1 MKTTRLAKTVALSAA
16 LVCGVGWAQNTT
28 NLTASGELIV
38 SFRDV
43 GSHTWVA
50 PMDISGATVLI
61 VGGGGGGGG
70 GTAAG
75 GGGGGQVILASNQT
89 FTAGTA
95 YALTVGAGGA
105 GGVGKASGTTGGA
118 SSFAAFTADGGG
130 AGDCQDKTTDDARVG
145 ANGGGD
151 GAQGGSVLVEGTGAT
166 KVEDSVYWYG
176 GHAGGSST
184 RGYWAGGGGGGAL
197 TDGGSATEPNVGC
210 TGGDGLALDIT
221 GEAVVYAC
229 GGGGGVNVNLGNG
242 IESYKPGK
250 GGSDGVSGGSA
261 LLTGGEDGLVNTG
274 TGGGGG
280 SYPGSGSALK
290 GGAGG
295 SGVVVIRYRLTSAY
309 ADVSGFE
316 GLLDGTPKGATIGE
330 IWPTEGATIWY
341 AADGDT
347 NWTTEPITFSTAG
360 THTIRVKVMAD
371 GLADYETSVTVS
383 LTDEPGIMDGS
394 VALVAPAGSSTPT
407 EPYATWATA
416 ANDLQTA
423 IDAVTAGGTVYVA
436 NGTYALEKTIYVTKT
451 ITLRGFDRTSGA
463 ADPEKVVLDGQDTVR
478 CVLMTGDAYRPVFN
492 GLKFYRGKGVTDGDV
507 TSVGGGVFISGATGS
522 FVPTHAGEVP
532 SLVNCIFE
540 GCSAK
545 QEGAALHVRGR
556 IYVENC
562 RFVGNQAETGNY
574 GNTVSVR
581 EKSGAAAAT
590 AFLGCTFVEDQAS
603 IPGNACTFALRGFGN
618 LVSNCTFKTCGKSAV
633 IGSDSKN
640 ANAENSVI
648 VNCVSLD
655 AGAPFLAPI
664 EGQSYGGMTLRNCLI
679 ARGSGYGLVTG
690 TGKTVIDNCT
700 ITGNGKAGIRV
711 KAGTADAPSVC
722 TVRNTIAWNNNGA
735 KADLAFGEKDAAAP
749 DSTTMDYT
757 ETTSSTGWDGA
768 TSTAAANA
776 VDPRFKDAA
785 KGDYSLKRRTP
796 HLDKGTIL
804 DWMTAETTDLAG
816 NPRVATDGKPLAK
829 DAAARPDLGCYE
841 NQDVRMGMCLII
853 R

>member
-1 MKTTRLAKTVALSAA
+1 MKTTKFAKAVALSAA
-16 LVCGVGWAQNTT
+16 LASGVGWAQNTT

-50 PMDISGATVLI
+50 PTDITGATVLI

-75 GGGGGQVILASNQT
+75 GGGGGQVILASNQM
-89 FTAGTA
+89 FTAGIA
-95 YALTVGAGGA
+95 YALTVGAGGV
-105 GGVGKASGTTGGA
+105 GGVGQASGAAGGA

-130 AGDCQDKTTDDARVG
+130 AGNCQDKTNDRTG
-145 ANGGGD
+145 ANAGGD
-151 GAQGGSVLVEGTGAT
+151 GANNGSAVVAGTGAT

-176 GHAGGSST
+176 GHEGGSSA
-184 RGYWAGGGGGGAL
+184 RNYWGGGGGGGAL
-197 TDGGSATEPNVGC
+197 TDGGSATELNVGC

-221 GEAVVYAC
+221 GEALVYAC
-229 GGGGGVNVNLGNG
+229 GGGGGVNVKSGTE

-280 SYPGSGSALK
+280 SYPGSGSALN

-295 SGVVVIRYRLTSAY
+295 SGVVVIRYPLTSAY

-316 GLLDGTPKGATIGE
+316 GLLDGMPKGATIGKV
-330 IWPTEGATIWY
+330 WPAEGATIWY
-341 AADGDT
+341 ASDGDT
-347 NWTTEPITFSTAG
+347 NWTIEPITFSTAG
-360 THTIRVKVMAD
+360 SHTIRVKVTAD

-383 LTDEPGIMDGS
+383 LTDEPGITDGS

-407 EPYATWATA
+407 PPYATWATA
-416 ANDLQTA
+416 ANDLQRA
-423 IDAVTAGGTVYVA
+423 IDAVTVGGTVYVA
-436 NGTYALEKTIYVTKT
+436 NGTYALEKTISVNKT
-451 ITLRGFDRTSGA
+451 ITLRGFDRTTGA
-463 ADPEKVVLDGQDTVR
+463 ADPEKVILDGQDTVR

-492 GLKFYRGKGVTDGDV
+492 GLKFYRGKGVTDGGV

-562 RFVGNQAETGNY
+562 RFVGNQAESGNY
-574 GNTVSVR
+574 GNTVCVR
-581 EKSGAAAAT
+581 ERSGAAAA
-590 AFLGCTFVEDQAS
+590 AFLGCSFEEDQS
-603 IPGNACTFALRGFGN
+603 TIPGNACTLAMRSYGN
-618 LVSNCTFKTCGKSAV
+618 LVSNCTFKTCGKSGV
-633 IGSDSKN
+633 IVSDSAN

-655 AGAPFLAPI
+655 AGAPFLVPI
-664 EGQSYGGMTLRNCLI
+664 ADRSYGGMTLRNCLI

-700 ITGNGKAGIRV
+700 ITGNKNAGIRV
-711 KAGTADAPSVC
+711 KAGTADAPSAC

-749 DSTTMDYT
+749 DSTTMAYT

-768 TSTAAANA
+768 TSTAASNA
-776 VDPRFKDAA
+776 VNPLFRNAT

-804 DWMTAETTDLAG
+804 DWMTAETADLAG
-816 NPRVATDGKPLAK
+816 NPRVATDGKPLAE
-829 DAAARPDLGCYE
+829 DAAALPDLGCYE
-841 NQDVRMGMCLII
+841 NQDVRKGTCLII

>member
-1 MKTTRLAKTVALSAA
+1 MKTPKFAKAVALSAA
-16 LVCGVGWAQNTT
+16 LASGVGWAQNTT

-50 PMDISGATVLI
+50 PTDISGATVLI

-75 GGGGGQVILASNQT
+75 GGGAGQIIIASNQT

-105 GGVGKASGTTGGA
+105 GGVGVNPGTAGAA
-118 SSFAAFTADGGG
+118 SSFDAFTAGGGG
-130 AGDCQDKTTDDARVG
+130 AGNCQDKTNDRRG
-145 ANGGGD
+145 ANAGGD
-151 GAQGGSVLVEGTGAT
+151 GANNGSVVAEGTGAT

-176 GHAGGSST
+176 GHAGGSSA
-184 RGYWAGGGGGGAL
+184 RNYWGGGGGGGAS
-197 TDGGSATEPNVGC
+197 TDGGSATELNVGC

-229 GGGGGVNVNLGNG
+229 GGGGGVNVDLKNYE

-280 SYPGSGSALK
+280 SYPGSGSALN

-295 SGVVVIRYRLTSAY
+295 SGIVVIRYSLTSAY
-309 ADVSGFE
+309 ADVSGFD
-316 GLLDGTPKGATIGE
+316 GLLDGTPKGATIGKV
-330 IWPTEGATIWY
+330 WPTEGATVWY
-341 AADGDT
+341 AADGDM
-347 NWTTEPITFSTAG
+347 NWTIEPITFSTAG
-360 THTIRVKVMAD
+360 SHTIRVKVTAD

-383 LTDEPGIMDGS
+383 LTDEPGITDGS

-407 EPYATWATA
+407 PPYATWATA
-416 ANDLQTA
+416 ANDLQRA
-423 IDAVTAGGTVYVA
+423 IDAVTVGGTVYVA
-436 NGTYALEKTIYVTKT
+436 NGTYALEKTISVNKT
-451 ITLRGFDRTSGA
+451 ITLRGFDRTTGA
-463 ADPEKVVLDGQDTVR
+463 ADPEKVILDGQDTVR

-492 GLKFYRGKGVTDGDV
+492 GLKFYRGKGVTDGGV

-562 RFVGNQAETGNY
+562 RFVGNQAESGNY
-574 GNTVSVR
+574 GNTVCVR
-581 EKSGAAAAT
+581 ERSGAAAA
-590 AFLGCTFVEDQAS
+590 AFLGCSFEEDQS
-603 IPGNACTFALRGFGN
+603 TIPGNACTLAMRSYGN
-618 LVSNCTFKTCGKSAV
+618 LVSNCTFKTCGKSGV
-633 IGSDSKN
+633 IVSDSAN

-655 AGAPFLAPI
+655 AGAPFLVPI
-664 EGQSYGGMTLRNCLI
+664 ADRSYGGMTLRNCLI

-700 ITGNGKAGIRV
+700 ITGNKNAGIRV
-711 KAGTADAPSVC
+711 KAGTADAPSAC

-749 DSTTMDYT
+749 DSTTMAYT

-768 TSTAAANA
+768 TSTAASNA
-776 VDPRFKDAA
+776 VNPLFRNAT

-804 DWMTAETTDLAG
+804 DWMTAETADLAG
-816 NPRVATDGKPLAK
+816 NPRVATDGKPLAE
-829 DAAARPDLGCYE
+829 DAAALPDLGCYE
-841 NQDVRMGMCLII
+841 NQDVRKGTCLII

>member
-1 MKTTRLAKTVALSAA
+1 MKTTRLAKAVALSAA
-16 LVCGVGWAQNTT
+16 LASGAGWAQSTT

-50 PMDISGATVLI
+50 PTDISGATVLI

-70 GTAAG
+70 GTSAG

-105 GGVGKASGTTGGA
+105 GGVGKASGTAGGA

-130 AGDCQDKTTDDARVG
+130 AGDCQDKDNDNDRVG

-151 GAQGGSVLVEGTGAT
+151 GAQNNSVVVVGTGAT

-176 GHAGGSST
+176 GHAGGSSA
-184 RGYWAGGGGGGAL
+184 RNYWGGGGGGGAL
-197 TDGGSATEPNVGC
+197 TDGGSATTTGVGC

-221 GEAVVYAC
+221 GETVAYAC
-229 GGGGGVNVNLGNG
+229 GGGGGVHIDKNPVFGT
-242 IESYKPGK
+242 

-261 LLTGGEDGLVNTG
+261 TATGGEAGLASTG

-280 SYPGSGSALK
+280 SWYNGVLN

-295 SGVVVIRYRLTSAY
+295 SGVVVIRYPLTSAY

-316 GLLDGTPKGATIGE
+316 GLLDGMPKGATIGK
-330 IWPTEGATIWY
+330 IWPTEGATIRY

-360 THTIRVKVMAD
+360 THTIRVKVTAE

-383 LTDEPGIMDGS
+383 LTDEPGITDGS
-394 VALVAPAGSSTPT
+394 VALVAPAGSSTPAA
-407 EPYATWATA
+407 PYATWATA

-436 NGTYALEKTIYVTKT
+436 NGTYALEETISVNKT
-451 ITLRGFDRTSGA
+451 ITLRGFDRTTGA
-463 ADPEKVVLDGQDTVR
+463 ADPEKVILDGQDACR
-478 CVLMTGDAYRPVFN
+478 VLSVTASNGECPVFR
-492 GLKFYRGKGVTDGDV
+492 GLAFARGNNPDG
-507 TSVGGGVFISGATGS
+507 VGGGVFVSSTSGTAVPSAPGDAPS
-522 FVPTHAGEVP
+522 FVGCAFK
-532 SLVNCIFE
+532 N
-540 GCSAK
+540 CSAK
-545 QEGAALHVRGR
+545 EQGGALNVRGR
-556 IYVENC
+556 IYLESC
-562 RFVGNQAETGNY
+562 LFAGNQTTTGSY
-574 GNTVSVR
+574 GNTVAVLER
-581 EKSGAAAAT
+581 TGATGKGAAAAV
-590 AFLGCTFVEDQAS
+590 LGCTFEEDQAS
-603 IPGNACTFALRGFGN
+603 IPVGACTLALRGFGN
-618 LVSNCTFKTCGKSAV
+618 LVSNCTFKTCGKSGV
-633 IGSDSKN
+633 IVSDSAN

-664 EGQSYGGMTLRNCLI
+664 AGQSYGGMTLRNCLI

-690 TGKTVIDNCT
+690 TGTTVIDNCT

-711 KAGTADAPSVC
+711 KAGTADAPSAC
-722 TVRNTIAWNNNGA
+722 TVRNTIAWDNNGA
-735 KADLAFGEKDAAAP
+735 KADLAFGEEDAAAP
-749 DSTTMDYT
+749 DSTTMAYT
-757 ETTSSTGWDGA
+757 ETTSSTGWDVA

-776 VDPRFKDAA
+776 VNPLFMDAT

-841 NQDVRMGMCLII
+841 NQDARKGTCLII

>member
-1 MKTTRLAKTVALSAA
+1 MKTTRLSKAVALSAA
-16 LVCGVGWAQNTT
+16 LASGVGWAQSTT

-50 PMDISGATVLI
+50 PTDITGATVLI

-105 GGVGKASGTTGGA
+105 GGVGVNPGTAGAA
-118 SSFAAFTADGGG
+118 SSFDAFTAGGGG
-130 AGDCQDKTTDDARVG
+130 AGNCQDKTNDRRG
-145 ANGGGD
+145 ANAGGD
-151 GAQGGSVLVEGTGAT
+151 GANNGSVVAEGTGAT

-176 GHAGGSST
+176 GHAGGSSART
-184 RGYWAGGGGGGAL
+184 YWGGGGGGGAL
-197 TDGGSATEPNVGC
+197 TDGGSATELNVGC

-229 GGGGGVNVNLGNG
+229 GGGGGVNVNLNKYP

-261 LLTGGEDGLVNTG
+261 LLTGGEDGLANTG

-280 SYPGSGSALK
+280 SYPGGNGSALN

-295 SGVVVIRYRLTSAY
+295 SGVVVIRYPLTSTY

-316 GLLDGTPKGATIGE
+316 GLLDGMPKGATIGK

-360 THTIRVKVMAD
+360 THTIRVKVTAD

-383 LTDEPGIMDGS
+383 LTDEPGITDGS

-407 EPYATWATA
+407 APYATWATA

-423 IDAVTAGGTVYVA
+423 IDEVTAGGTVYVA
-436 NGTYALEKTIYVTKT
+436 NGTYALEKTISVNKT
-451 ITLRGFDRTSGA
+451 ITLRGFDRTTGA
-463 ADPEKVVLDGQDTVR
+463 ADPEKVILDGQGACR
-478 CVLMTGDAYRPVFN
+478 VLDVAASNGECPVFR
-492 GLKFYRGKGVTDGDV
+492 GLAFARGNKPDG
-507 TSVGGGVFISGATGS
+507 VGGGVFVSSTSGTAVPSAPGDVPS
-522 FVPTHAGEVP
+522 FVGCAFK
-532 SLVNCIFE
+532 N
-540 GCSAK
+540 CSAK
-545 QEGAALHVRGR
+545 EQGGALNVRGR
-556 IYVENC
+556 IYLESC
-562 RFVGNQAETGNY
+562 LFAGNRTSTGSY
-574 GNTVSVR
+574 GNTVAVL
-581 EKSGAAAAT
+581 ECTGATGKGAAAAV
-590 AFLGCTFVEDQAS
+590 LGCTFVEDQAS
-603 IPGNACTFALRGFGN
+603 IPVNACTLALRGFGN
-618 LVSNCTFKTCGKSAV
+618 LVSNCTFKTCGKFGV
-633 IGSDSKN
+633 IVSDSVH

-664 EGQSYGGMTLRNCLI
+664 ADKSYGGMTLRNCLI

-711 KAGTADAPSVC
+711 KAGTADAPSDC
-722 TVRNTIAWNNNGA
+722 TVRNTIAWDNNGA

-749 DSTTMDYT
+749 DPTTMAYT

-776 VDPRFKDAA
+776 VNPLFRNAT

-804 DWMTAETTDLAG
+804 DWMMAETTDLAG
-816 NPRVATDGKPLAK
+816 NPRVATDGKPLAE
-829 DAAARPDLGCYE
+829 DAAALPDLGCYE
-841 NQDVRMGMCLII
+841 NQDVRKGMSLII
-853 R
+853 H

>member
-1 MKTTRLAKTVALSAA
+1 MIAAVQMPVVTVRTTVRWL
-16 LVCGVGWAQNTT
+16 Q
-28 NLTASGELIV
+28 
-38 SFRDV
+38 R
-43 GSHTWVA
+43 
-50 PMDISGATVLI
+50 
-61 VGGGGGGGG
+61 
-70 GTAAG
+70 
-75 GGGGGQVILASNQT
+75 
-89 FTAGTA
+89 
-95 YALTVGAGGA
+95 
-105 GGVGKASGTTGGA
+105 
-118 SSFAAFTADGGG
+118 
-130 AGDCQDKTTDDARVG
+130 
-145 ANGGGD
+145 
-151 GAQGGSVLVEGTGAT
+151 GTGAT

-176 GHAGGSST
+176 GHAGGSSA
-184 RGYWAGGGGGGAL
+184 RNYWGGGGGGGAL
-197 TDGGSATEPNVGC
+197 TDGGSATELNVGC

-229 GGGGGVNVNLGNG
+229 GGGGGVNVKSGTE

-261 LLTGGEDGLVNTG
+261 LLTGGEDGLVTTG

-280 SYPGSGSALK
+280 SYPGSGSVLN

-295 SGVVVIRYRLTSAY
+295 SGVVVIRYPLTSAY

-316 GLLDGTPKGATIGE
+316 GLLDGMPKGATIGK

-360 THTIRVKVMAD
+360 THTIRVKVTAD

-383 LTDEPGIMDGS
+383 LTDEPGITDGS

-407 EPYATWATA
+407 APYATWATA

-436 NGTYALEKTIYVTKT
+436 DGTYALEKTISVNKT
-451 ITLRGFDRTSGA
+451 ITLRGFDRTTGA
-463 ADPEKVVLDGQDTVR
+463 ADPEKVILDGQEACR
-478 CVLMTGDAYRPVFN
+478 VLDVAASNGECPVFR
-492 GLKFYRGKGVTDGDV
+492 GLAFARGNKSDG
-507 TSVGGGVFISGATGS
+507 VGGGVFVSSTSGTAVPSAPGDAPS
-522 FVPTHAGEVP
+522 FVGCAFK
-532 SLVNCIFE
+532 N
-540 GCSAK
+540 CSAK
-545 QEGAALHVRGR
+545 EQGGALNVRGR
-556 IYVENC
+556 IYLESC
-562 RFVGNQAETGNY
+562 LFAGNRTSTGSY
-574 GNTVSVR
+574 GNTVAVLER
-581 EKSGAAAAT
+581 TGATGKGAAAAV
-590 AFLGCTFVEDQAS
+590 LGCTFVEDQAS
-603 IPGNACTFALRGFGN
+603 IPVNACTLALRGFGN
-618 LVSNCTFKTCGKSAV
+618 LVSNCTFKTCGKFGV
-633 IGSDSKN
+633 IVSDSVH

-664 EGQSYGGMTLRNCLI
+664 ADKSYGGMTLRNCLI

-711 KAGTADAPSVC
+711 KAGTADAPSDC
-722 TVRNTIAWNNNGA
+722 TVRNTIAWDNNGA
-735 KADLAFGEKDAAAP
+735 KADLAFGENDAAAP
-749 DSTTMDYT
+749 DSTTMAYT

-776 VDPRFKDAA
+776 VNPLFRNAT

-816 NPRVATDGKPLAK
+816 NPRVATDGKPLAE
-829 DAAARPDLGCYE
+829 DAAALPDLGCYE
-841 NQDVRMGMCLII
+841 NQDVRKGTCLII
-853 R
+853 H

>member
-1 MKTTRLAKTVALSAA
+1 MKTTRLAKAVALSAA
-16 LVCGVGWAQNTT
+16 LASSVGWAQSTT

-50 PMDISGATVLI
+50 PTDISGATVLI

-89 FTAGTA
+89 FKAGTA

-105 GGVGKASGTTGGA
+105 GGAGSNPGTAGAA
-118 SSFAAFTADGGG
+118 SSFDAFTADGGG
-130 AGDCQDKTTDDARVG
+130 AGDGQDKWDDNYRVG

-151 GAQGGSVLVEGTGAT
+151 GAQNNSVVTVGTGAT

-176 GHAGGSST
+176 GHAGGSSA
-184 RGYWAGGGGGGAL
+184 RSYWGGGGGGGAL
-197 TDGGSATEPNVGC
+197 TDGGSATEKNVGC
-210 TGGDGLALDIT
+210 TGGDGLTLDIT

-229 GGGGGVNVNLGNG
+229 GGGGGVNVNLAYE

-280 SYPGSGSALK
+280 SYPGSGNVLN

-295 SGVVVIRYRLTSAY
+295 SGVVVIRYPLTSTY

-316 GLLDGTPKGATIGE
+316 GLLDGMPKGATIGK
-330 IWPTEGATIWY
+330 IWPTEGATVWY

-347 NWTTEPITFSTAG
+347 NWTIEPITFNAVG
-360 THTIRVKVMAD
+360 THTIRVKVTAD

-383 LTDEPGIMDGS
+383 LTDEPGITDGS

-407 EPYATWATA
+407 APYATWATA

-423 IDAVTAGGTVYVA
+423 IDAVKAGGTVYVA
-436 NGTYALEKTIYVTKT
+436 NGTYALEKTISVNKT
-451 ITLRGFDRTSGA
+451 ITLRGFDRTTGA
-463 ADPEKVVLDGQDTVR
+463 ADPEKVILDGQEER
-478 CVLMTGDAYRPVFN
+478 RVLDVAASNGECPVFR
-492 GLKFYRGKGVTDGDV
+492 GLAFARGNNPDG
-507 TSVGGGVFISGATGS
+507 VGGGVFVASTSGTAVPSAPGDAPS
-522 FVPTHAGEVP
+522 FVGCAFK
-532 SLVNCIFE
+532 N
-540 GCSAK
+540 CSANE
-545 QEGAALHVRGR
+545 QGGALNVRGR
-556 IYVENC
+556 IYLESC
-562 RFVGNQAETGNY
+562 LFTGNRTSTGSY
-574 GNTVSVR
+574 GNTVAVLERTGASG
-581 EKSGAAAAT
+581 KGAAAAV
-590 AFLGCTFVEDQAS
+590 LGCTFEESQAS
-603 IPGNACTFALRGFGN
+603 IPVNACTLALRGFGN
-618 LVSNCTFKTCGKSAV
+618 LVSNCTFKTCGKSGV
-633 IGSDSKN
+633 IVSDSAN

-664 EGQSYGGMTLRNCLI
+664 GNQPYGFGMTLRNCLI
-679 ARGSGYGLVTG
+679 ARGSDYGLVTG

-700 ITGNGKAGIRV
+700 ITGNKKAGIRV
-711 KAGTADAPSVC
+711 KAGTVDAPSAC
-722 TVRNTIAWNNNGA
+722 TVRNTIVWDNNGA
-735 KADLAFGEKDAAAP
+735 KADLAFGENDATAP
-749 DSTTMDYT
+749 DSTKMAYT

-776 VDPRFKDAA
+776 VNPLFRNAT
-785 KGDYSLKRRTP
+785 KGDYSLKRQTP

-816 NPRVATDGKPLAK
+816 NPRVATDGRPLSVDADAK
-829 DAAARPDLGCYE
+829 PDLGCYE
-841 NQDVRMGMCLII
+841 NQEIRKGTCLII

>member
-1 MKTTRLAKTVALSAA
+1 MKTAKLTKAVALSAA
-16 LVCGVGWAQNTT
+16 LASGAGWAQSTT

-50 PMDISGATVLI
+50 PTDITGATVLI

-105 GGVGKASGTTGGA
+105 GGVGKASGTAGAA
-118 SSFAAFTADGGG
+118 SSFDAFTAGGGG
-130 AGDCQDKTTDDARVG
+130 AGDCQDKEDDLDYRVG

-151 GAQGGSVLVEGTGAT
+151 GAQSNSRVVEGTGKT
-166 KVEDSVYWYG
+166 EVDGSVYFYG
-176 GHAGGSST
+176 GKKGGASERSLW
-184 RGYWAGGGGGGAL
+184 GGGGGGGAL
-197 TDGGSATEPNVGC
+197 KDGGSATTAGVGC

-221 GEAVVYAC
+221 GETVAYAC
-229 GGGGGVNVNLGNG
+229 GGGGGVHIDKNPVFGT
-242 IESYKPGK
+242 

-261 LLTGGEDGLVNTG
+261 TATGGEAGFASTG

-280 SYPGSGSALK
+280 SWYNGVQN

-295 SGVVVIRYRLTSAY
+295 SGVVVIRYPLTSAY

-316 GLLDGTPKGATIGE
+316 GLLDGTPKGATIGK

-341 AADGDT
+341 AADDDT

-360 THTIRVKVMAD
+360 THTIRVKVTAD

-383 LTDEPGIMDGS
+383 LTDEPGITDGS

-407 EPYATWATA
+407 APYATWATA
-416 ANDLQTA
+416 ANDLQKA

-436 NGTYALEKTIYVTKT
+436 NGTYALEKTISVNKT
-451 ITLRGFDRTSGA
+451 ITLRGFDRTTGA
-463 ADPEKVVLDGQDTVR
+463 ADPEKVILDGQGACR
-478 CVLMTGDAYRPVFN
+478 VLDVAASNGECPVFR
-492 GLKFYRGKGVTDGDV
+492 GLAFARGNKPDG
-507 TSVGGGVFISGATGS
+507 VGGGVFVSSTSGTAVPSAPGDAPS
-522 FVPTHAGEVP
+522 FVGCAFK
-532 SLVNCIFE
+532 N
-540 GCSAK
+540 CSAK
-545 QEGAALHVRGR
+545 EQGGALNVRGR
-556 IYVENC
+556 IYLESC
-562 RFVGNQAETGNY
+562 LFAGNRTSTGSY
-574 GNTVSVR
+574 GNTVAVLER
-581 EKSGAAAAT
+581 TGATGKGAAAAV
-590 AFLGCTFVEDQAS
+590 LGCTFVEDQAS
-603 IPGNACTFALRGFGN
+603 IPVNACTLALRGFGN
-618 LVSNCTFKTCGKSAV
+618 LVSNCTFKTCGKFGV
-633 IGSDSKN
+633 IVSDSVH

-664 EGQSYGGMTLRNCLI
+664 ANSSYGGMTLRNCLI

-722 TVRNTIAWNNNGA
+722 TVRNTIAWDNNGA

-749 DSTTMDYT
+749 DSTTMAYT

-776 VDPRFKDAA
+776 VNPLFRNAT

-816 NPRVATDGKPLAK
+816 NPRVATDGKPLAE
-829 DAAARPDLGCYE
+829 DAAALPDLGCYE
-841 NQDVRMGMCLII
+841 NQDVRKGTCLII
-853 R
+853 H